1 MCRSI
6 KQLRDPE
13 GPASREEIEAAAL
26 QYVRKISGYR
36 KPSKANQAA
45 FEQAVVAISAASQ
58 DLLNSLN
65 PTPQR

>member
-13 GPASREEIEAAAL
+13 GPASPEEIEAAAL
-26 QYVRKISGYR
+26 QFVRKISGYR

-45 FEQAVVAISAASQ
+45 FEQAVSAIAAASQ
-58 DLLNSLN
+58 ALLDSLN